1 MDTSMT
7 LLCQP
12 STGQEDDWKNLY
24 ESSFPTDERMPV
36 EEIRQLL
43 SKGKMLLHK
52 TLNKQG
58 ELLCFSLVFP
68 VTDFVL
74 LSYIATDPT
83 KRSGGYGSKHMKQL
97 LLLLKAQYPN
107 HLGMFLEI
115 ESTREKGLDAE
126 VQKLR
131 NRRLDF
137 YQRLGAKRLLKN
149 YFCPNLGQPGGAAR
163 AGELLWFEFGTPVI
177 DDAVLARV
185 IKEIY
190 EQAYLLPCS
199 NALVQQVLA
208 QFAASPCPTTG
219 STVATPVRASLDSSG
234 APASVGSAGD

>member
-24 ESSFPTDERMPV
+24 ESSFPQDERMPA

-43 SKGKMLLHK
+43 NKGQMILHR

-58 ELLCFSLVFP
+58 ELLCFSLIFP
-68 VTDFVL
+68 ITDFTL
-74 LSYIATDPT
+74 LSYLATDPT

-97 LLLLKAQYPN
+97 IQLLKAQYPG
-107 HLGMFLEI
+107 HLAVFLEI
-115 ESTREKGLDAE
+115 ESTREKGLDPEA
-126 VQKLR
+126 QKLR

-137 YQRLGAKRLLKN
+137 YQRLGAKRFRKN
-149 YFCPNLGQPGGAAR
+149 YFCPNLGQPGGAPR
-163 AGELLWFEFGTPVI
+163 AAELLWIEFGTQTV
-177 DDAVLARV
+177 DDAILARV

-190 EQAYLLPCS
+190 ERAYQLPS
-199 NALVQQVLA
+199 ADPLVQQVLG
-208 QFAASPCPTTG
+208 QFTSNGCAA
-219 STVATPVRASLDSSG
+219 VV
-234 APASVGSAGD
+234 PARS